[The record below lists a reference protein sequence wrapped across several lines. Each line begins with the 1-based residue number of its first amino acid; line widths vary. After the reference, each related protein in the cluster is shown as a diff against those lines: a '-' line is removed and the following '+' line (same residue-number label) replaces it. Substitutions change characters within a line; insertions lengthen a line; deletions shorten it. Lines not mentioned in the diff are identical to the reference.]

1 MPVNKLA
8 PPSKNE
14 MYRINQAREMEGLD
28 MQQRHMYQLYR
39 SKPQLAQT
47 PIVFQK
53 PYEKMATDA
62 QGRVAQLESWPIG
75 EEGGAIPRPAGLPM
89 GRGGIQMGMLRAP
102 TSVNDALGDFASHI
116 GNNPNEPAFD
126 PKLASIYSKF
136 SQSLDP
142 KFLKTRYEDA
152 VVNRGETRPFE
163 VFSTAS
169 DIPALF
175 RGYTFNQWPD
185 EFNNK
190 VFSPK
195 QKSIMDEARTHL
207 GMR

>member
-1 MPVNKLA
+1 MPTNNLA
-8 PPSKNE
+8 PPGKNA
-14 MYRINQAREMEGLD
+14 MYRINQEREMQGLD

-53 PYEKMATDA
+53 PNEQLAGGA
-62 QGRVAQLESWPIG
+62 GLESWPMG
-75 EEGGAIPRPAGLPM
+75 EEGGSIPRPAGLPI
-89 GRGGIQMGMLRAP
+89 GRGGIQMGRGQVS
-102 TSVNDALGDFASHI
+102 TNDALADFASHI

-142 KFLKTRYEDA
+142 EFLKMRYKDD
-152 VVNRGETRPFE
+152 VVNRGEDRPFE
-163 VFSTAS
+163 TWAS
-169 DIPALF
+169 SSGIPALF

-207 GMR
+207 GIQ

>member
-1 MPVNKLA
+1 M
-8 PPSKNE
+8 
-14 MYRINQAREMEGLD
+14 QGLD

-53 PYEKMATDA
+53 PNEQLAGGA
-62 QGRVAQLESWPIG
+62 GLESWPMG
-75 EEGGAIPRPAGLPM
+75 EEGGSIPRPAGLPI
-89 GRGGIQMGMLRAP
+89 GRGGIQMGRGQVS
-102 TSVNDALGDFASHI
+102 TNDALADFASHI

-142 KFLKTRYEDA
+142 EFLKMRYKDD
-152 VVNRGETRPFE
+152 VVNRGEDRPFE
-163 VFSTAS
+163 TWAS
-169 DIPALF
+169 SSGIPALF

>member
-1 MPVNKLA
+1 MPTNNLA
-8 PPSKNE
+8 PPGKNA
-14 MYRINQAREMEGLD
+14 MYRINQEREMQGLD

-53 PYEKMATDA
+53 PNEQLAGGA
-62 QGRVAQLESWPIG
+62 GLESWPMG
-75 EEGGAIPRPAGLPM
+75 EEGGSIPRPAGLPI
-89 GRGGIQMGMLRAP
+89 GRGGIQMGRGQVS
-102 TSVNDALGDFASHI
+102 TNDALADFASHI

-142 KFLKTRYEDA
+142 EFLKMRYKDD
-152 VVNRGETRPFE
+152 VVNRGEDRPFE
-163 VFSTAS
+163 TWAS
-169 DIPALF
+169 SSGIPALF

-190 VFSPK
+190 VFSQK

>member
-1 MPVNKLA
+1 MPVNNLA
-8 PPSKNE
+8 PPGKNA
-14 MYRINQAREMEGLD
+14 MYRVNQEREMQGLN

-53 PYEKMATDA
+53 PNEQMAGGA
-62 QGRVAQLESWPIG
+62 MLESWPIG

-89 GRGGIQMGMLRAP
+89 DRGGIQMGMLRAP
-102 TSVNDALGDFASHI
+102 TSVNDALADFASHI
-116 GNNPNEPAFD
+116 GNNPNEPAYD
-126 PKLASIYSKF
+126 PKLASIYSRF
-136 SQSLDP
+136 AQSLNP
-142 KFLKTRYEDA
+142 AFLKSRYEDA
-152 VVNRGETRPFE
+152 KANRGEKRPFE

-190 VFSPK
+190 AFSPK

-207 GMR
+207 GLR